1 MDKYQD
7 VHDSIKKLLQLEY
20 LEKLP
25 LTEFEKVLSEV
36 PMGIGQLVVRNMR
49 LVITY
54 DKQRQGLHH
63 FFSTDEEIRDFIAN
77 NPKVAFSQAICV
89 HSSDILVLNIAS
101 TENYGAFEWE
111 QRPELLEKQLSIFMP
126 LIQKF
131 IEYALL
137 EQLQVYVELVNNG
150 TQETMHF
157 PEVPDS
163 VNELPF
169 EDLFDLK

>member
-1 MDKYQD
+1 MDKYQN

-54 DKQRQGLHH
+54 DKQRQGLHR
-63 FFSTDEEIRDFIAN
+63 FSTDEEIRDFIAN
-77 NPKVAFSQAICV
+77 DPKVAFSQAICV

-111 QRPELLEKQLSIFMP
+111 QMPELLEKQLPIFMP

-137 EQLQVYVELVNNG
+137 EQLQVYVELADNG
-150 TQETMHF
+150 TEENLNF

>member
-1 MDKYQD
+1 MDKYQN

-54 DKQRQGLHH
+54 DKQQQGLHH

-77 NPKVAFSQAICV
+77 DPKRAFSQAVCA

-111 QRPELLEKQLSIFMP
+111 QMPGLLEKQLSIFMP
-126 LIQKF
+126 VVQKF
-131 IEYALL
+131 IEYAATG
-137 EQLQVYVELVNNG
+137 Q
-150 TQETMHF
+150 F
-157 PEVPDS
+157 EVRVTIDQ
-163 VNELPF
+163 
-169 EDLFDLK
+169 D

>member
-54 DKQRQGLHH
+54 DKQRQGLHC

-77 NPKVAFSQAICV
+77 NPKVAFS
-89 HSSDILVLNIAS
+89 H
-101 TENYGAFEWE
+101 
-111 QRPELLEKQLSIFMP
+111 RP
-126 LIQKF
+126 
-131 IEYALL
+131 
-137 EQLQVYVELVNNG
+137 
-150 TQETMHF
+150 
-157 PEVPDS
+157 S
-163 VNELPF
+163 V
-169 EDLFDLK
+169 